1 MALPLLSAACVA
13 RSDPTCGGGGGLVS
27 SSVGDGRVIVLAQLC
42 HGTWTARD
50 IRGVLGP
57 RAHPADL
64 RKGRGV
70 MSAYSATGG
79 DATGTWR

>member
-1 MALPLLSAACVA
+1 MALPLLAAVYA
-13 RSDPTCGGGGGLVS
+13 RLGGSVRPNLRWWRTGGGLVS
-27 SSVGDGRVIVLAQLC
+27 YSVGDGRVIVLAQLC

-70 MSAYSATGG
+70 TGVG
-79 DATGTWR
+79 PV